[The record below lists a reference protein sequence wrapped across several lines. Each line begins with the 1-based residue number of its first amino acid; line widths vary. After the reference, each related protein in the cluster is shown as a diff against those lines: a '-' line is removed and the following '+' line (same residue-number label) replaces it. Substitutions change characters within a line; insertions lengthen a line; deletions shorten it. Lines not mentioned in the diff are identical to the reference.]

1 MASLAKDFEAVVIE
15 DNPCDAE
22 LTLRALKRKGLAGK
36 VKVFADGVEA
46 LDFLL
51 LATDVPAEFPKVIF
65 LDLKLPKMSG
75 LEVLRRL
82 KGHERTRLIPVVMLT
97 SSQEESDILESYRLG
112 ANSYLV
118 KPVDCDEYFRVVEDL
133 VLYWLRRNKVSLD
146 LIPASPAEGRP
157 AQVG

>member
-22 LTLRALKRKGLAGK
+22 LTLRALERRGLAGK
-36 VKVFADGVEA
+36 VKVFPDGVEA
-46 LDFLL
+46 LDFLFI
-51 LATDVPAEFPKVIF
+51 APDAPYEFPKVIL

-75 LEVLRRL
+75 LEILRRL

-97 SSQEESDILESYRLG
+97 SSQEESDILESYQLG

-118 KPVDCDEYFRVVEDL
+118 KPVDYDEYFQVVEDL
-133 VLYWLRRNKVSLD
+133 ALYWVRRNKVSL
-146 LIPASPAEGRP
+146 
-157 AQVG
+157 

>member
-36 VKVFADGVEA
+36 VRIFPDGVEA

-51 LATDVPAEFPKVIF
+51 FATDAPGEFPKVIF

-97 SSQEESDILESYRLG
+97 SSQEESDILE
-112 ANSYLV
+112 
-118 KPVDCDEYFRVVEDL
+118 
-133 VLYWLRRNKVSLD
+133 
-146 LIPASPAEGRP
+146 
-157 AQVG
+157 